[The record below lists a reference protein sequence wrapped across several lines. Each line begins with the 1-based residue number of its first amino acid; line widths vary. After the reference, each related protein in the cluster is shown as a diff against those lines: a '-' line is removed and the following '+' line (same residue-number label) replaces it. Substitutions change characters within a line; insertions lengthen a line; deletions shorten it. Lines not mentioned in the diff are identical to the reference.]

1 MSTGTTVKE
10 EEKMGND
17 AIVLWGLLLL
27 YGLPIVT
34 VAYWMEKMMHKGED
48 DE

>member
-1 MSTGTTVKE
+1 
-10 EEKMGND
+10 MGDSGVMND

-34 VAYWMEKMMHKGED
+34 VAYWMEKKMHETGED